1 MGAVKGG
8 VKKIN
13 MVLNIHYLCLSV
25 GWEVPKGDFNCDEIV
40 LCFFFVILSRCYTT
54 ATASLVLMHI
64 FILVSGNI
72 RVQVHLIVSM
82 SRLLWTLVFVC
93 LAVVWKSFCLQL

>member
-1 MGAVKGG
+1 MHHGSCQRG

-40 LCFFFVILSRCYTT
+40 LWFFFCNTHCGPRCYTT
-54 ATASLVLMHI
+54 AT
-64 FILVSGNI
+64 VSGNI